1 MSTVHF
7 VIMISIDFQFEEMYL
22 NIIKIAGKN
31 MTNVS
36 GAMWLWS
43 QSYTRVPQQDEV
55 TKLPGH
61 RSLPAIVNFV
71 QVCWD

>member
-36 GAMWLWS
+36 GAM
-43 QSYTRVPQQDEV
+43 
-55 TKLPGH
+55 
-61 RSLPAIVNFV
+61 
-71 QVCWD
+71 